1 MQRLVGKIRKA
12 IQDYNMIEE
21 GDIIAVGVSGG
32 KDSITLLYALSLLQK
47 YYPVKFRL
55 MGLTLTMGYEDMDFS
70 KTMNFCKE
78 NGIEYHIKE
87 TQIAKIVFD
96 VRKEK
101 NPCSLCANLRRGALN
116 NFALEMGCNK
126 VALAHHYNDLIETFL
141 LSIFYEGRINTFLPV
156 TKLDRTGLIVLRP
169 MIYVKESEIKG
180 VVRRYELPVVP
191 NQCPANGNTKRQ
203 YIKDLLKSLSKDIPD
218 LEKRIF
224 SASKH
229 FFNLM
234 KI

>member
-12 IQDYNMIEE
+12 VQDYNMIEE

-47 YYPVKFRL
+47 YYPIRFKV
-55 MGLTLTMGYEDMDFS
+55 MGLTLTMGYEGMDFE
-70 KTMNFCKE
+70 KTMEFCQK
-78 NGIEYHIKE
+78 NDIEYHIKQ

-126 VALAHHYNDLIETFL
+126 VALAHHYDDLIETFL
-141 LSIFYEGRINTFLPV
+141 LSVFYEGRISTFLPV
-156 TKLDRTGLIVLRP
+156 TKLDRTGLTVMRP
-169 MIYVKESEIKG
+169 MIYVREREIKG
-180 VVRRYELPVVP
+180 VVKRHNLPVVFNP
-191 NQCPANGNTKRQ
+191 CPANGNTKRQ
-203 YIKDLLKSLSKDIPD
+203 YIKDLIKDLAKQIPD
-218 LEKRIF
+218 LEKHIF
-224 SASKH
+224 SCAEN
-229 FFNLM
+229 FYNF
-234 KI
+234 IRI